1 MTDNPIMTKVDRVSA
16 PDEALKTWLQR
27 IRCEYIE
34 DPGLRL
40 TCRQATRFFGLE
52 QRTCQAI
59 LAALVAEGFLRSTA
73 GEAFARALF
82 L

>member
-1 MTDNPIMTKVDRVSA
+1 MTHNRIMATVDRTSA
-16 PDEALKTWLQR
+16 PDEALKTWIQR
-27 IRCEYIE
+27 IRCEYAE

-59 LAALVAEGFLRSTA
+59 LTALVAEGFLRSTA
-73 GEAFARALF
+73 GEAFVRALF